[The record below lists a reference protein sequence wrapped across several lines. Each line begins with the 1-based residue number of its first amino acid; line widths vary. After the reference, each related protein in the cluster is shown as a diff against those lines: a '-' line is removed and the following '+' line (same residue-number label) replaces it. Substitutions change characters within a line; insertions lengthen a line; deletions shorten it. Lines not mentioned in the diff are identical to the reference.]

1 MARANAGM
9 APVSL
14 AEVTRYAKRVAY
26 LGDVS
31 KVFAAISWE
40 FGAEVRCPSAKTI
53 QRFIDER
60 KSKFINYAERGKHNV
75 A

>member
-9 APVSL
+9 APASL

-31 KVFAAISWE
+31 KVFSAISWE
-40 FGAEVRCPSAKTI
+40 FVAEVRCPSVKTI

-60 KSKFINYAERGKHNV
+60 KGKFTNYAERGKHNV